1 MTETKIYRA
10 LAEAFV
16 AEGVDTLFVLTG
28 DGNMHWEAALAERD
42 GFQSYHVRHEHSA
55 CAMASAYAVKTGK
68 VGVASVTCG
77 PGLTQIMTALATAA
91 QARIP
96 LVVFSGESPM
106 HAAWYNQHIDQAP
119 LVLGTGAHYIAGHSA
134 VRLMDNVRDAFMIA
148 RRERRP
154 VVLGV
159 PLDLQQQLLPS
170 LPKYVPS
177 TELIPDVGPM
187 LPHPDYVARAL
198 SLIKAAEKIVII
210 GGRGAVRDD
219 AAAECE
225 ALADLTGALL
235 ASTLP
240 VRGLFDHS
248 PYSLGIA
255 GGFAHE
261 VARDYF
267 ARADLVIAVGVSLA
281 SHTVDGGRLFPNAR
295 VLQIDVEPVGIRQG
309 RKAADDYLRGDAKSA
324 LNALISGL
332 AGAKRPIDTGWRSPD
347 LPARLAGPAD
357 STVFPDLGSG
367 ADPRDVIAAL
377 DRAIPKDWEIVNASG
392 HCSYFSAQMRGRS
405 AKRFLGIREF
415 GAIGNGLCYAA
426 GVAATKPD
434 RPVVLIDG
442 DGGFLMHIQELETIR
457 RHGLKI
463 LFCILNDG
471 AFGSEIHKL
480 RADGLSDHGA
490 IFGRGDLGRVARG
503 FGLRGE
509 VVSDLSRLPSMV
521 EAHASGEGAEVW
533 DFPISD
539 QVTSPVM
546 RRLTKAK
553 K

>member
-1 MTETKIYRA
+1 MAETKIYRA
-10 LAEAFV
+10 LAAAFV

-28 DGNMHWEAALAERD
+28 DGNMHWEAALAETD
-42 GFQSYHVRHEHSA
+42 GFQSYHVRHEHAA

-119 LVLGTGAHYIAGHSA
+119 LVLGTGAHYIAGHSGA
-134 VRLMDNVRDAFMIA
+134 RIMDNVRDAFMIA
-148 RRERRP
+148 KRERRP

-159 PLDLQQQLLPS
+159 PLDLQQQILPAQ
-170 LPKYVPS
+170 PAYMPS
-177 TELIPDVGPM
+177 AALIPDVGPM

-198 SLIKAAEKIVII
+198 ALIKTAERIVII

-219 AAAECE
+219 AASECE
-225 ALADLTGALL
+225 TLADLTGALL

-255 GGFAHE
+255 GGFSHE

-267 ARADLVIAVGVSLA
+267 ARADLVITVGASLA
-281 SHTVDGGRLFPNAR
+281 SHTVDGGRLFPKAK
-295 VLQIDVEPVGIRQG
+295 VLQIDTDPTGFRQG
-309 RKAADDYLRGDAKSA
+309 RKTADDYLRGNAKIA
-324 LNALISGL
+324 LGALITGL
-332 AGAKRPIDTGWRSPD
+332 ARAKRQPDPSWRAPD
-347 LPARLAGPAD
+347 LAARMDGPAD
-357 STVFPDLGSG
+357 TTVFPELGTG

-377 DRAIPKDWEIVNASG
+377 DRAIPRDWEIVNASG

-405 AKRFLGIREF
+405 AKRFLAIREF

-442 DGGFLMHIQELETIR
+442 DGGFLMHVQELETIR
-457 RHGLKI
+457 RHKLKI

-480 RADGLSDHGA
+480 RADGLDDHGA
-490 IFGRGDLGRVARG
+490 IFGRGDLGRIARG

-509 VVSDLSRLPSMV
+509 VVTDLSKLPAMV
-521 EAHASGEGAEVW
+521 AAHADGEGSEVW

-546 RRLTKAK
+546 RRLTSGRK
-553 K
+553 